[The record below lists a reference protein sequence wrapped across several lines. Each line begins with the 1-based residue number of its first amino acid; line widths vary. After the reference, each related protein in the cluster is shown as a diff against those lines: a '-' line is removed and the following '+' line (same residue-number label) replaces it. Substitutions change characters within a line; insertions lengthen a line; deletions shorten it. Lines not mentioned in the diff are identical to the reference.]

1 MMISMWLVGV
11 LVLLIVALFFLWV
24 RAVIKWQDVA
34 HDLQLLGTRPL
45 TAKELATQKRVS
57 VSTVARLA
65 RAGKIKAEKVGRQWR
80 ISQGEE

>member
-1 MMISMWLVGV
+1 MISMWLVGV

-24 RAVIKWQDVA
+24 RAVRKWQDVA
-34 HDLQLLGTRPL
+34 HDLQFLGTRPL
-45 TAKELATQKRVS
+45 TVHELAAKKRVS

-65 RAGKIKAEKVGRQWR
+65 REGKIKAEKVGRQWR